1 MIRYWLFLLISIFL
15 ITGKAQT
22 QVRIAITDFENQSDR
37 FHLDSWERL
46 VPELLRDAFS
56 ASDGVTVVTRDR
68 VEAIMK
74 EQALSLSGMVDQGQV
89 EEIGKLLQAEFII
102 TGSILEINDR
112 IRVSAEIIRIKTGE
126 IKTESVHGPDPD
138 YLEKM
143 VAMLANNLEYQLT
156 GTGDYK
162 EKIQIKSSSIWYLLG
177 TTAALSAGAVVTYRQ
192 YRDKYDAYQQA
203 NEFDKFDLYYDE
215 ANINRK
221 WSIGLTSLAALS
233 FAGTIYSLIQNQ
245 NAPTIYARD
254 TQEISFSPVLHIN
267 HGNESLPCREE
278 HTGFLFRSQMKK
290 KAVKPM
296 WMLSC

>member
-89 EEIGKLLQAEFII
+89 EEVGKLLQAEFII

-112 IRVSAEIIRIKTGE
+112 IRVSAAIIRIKTGE

-177 TTAALSAGAVVTYRQ
+177 TTAALTAGAVVTYRQ
-192 YRDKYDAYQQA
+192 YRDKYDAYQEA
-203 NEFDKFDLYYDE
+203 NEFGKFDLYYYE

-267 HGNESLPCREE
+267 HGDEYKISLLV
-278 HTGFLFRSQMKK
+278 HF
-290 KAVKPM
+290 
-296 WMLSC
+296 